1 MCWGAFSSV
10 PCAFAQCVVF
20 LLFLCPAL
28 RKKCPVRWAAGDA
41 KVLVWELH
49 VPNPSPMT
57 HACVGVSGWSLF
69 LFSTPFF
76 HAFPSTRHAHQ
87 VQVFSPEYCIFISL
101 PLSAFF
107 FARPA
112 TTPRGKRS
120 FSIGPGLGVA
130 GKVGL
135 MQSAGKPRLLT
146 YAHRW
151 QVWERCAIDNTF
163 AYTYAET
170 IRNFSSALPFLSCI
184 ITFKSIVKK
193 VLFMSPSDRK
203 TTHFFSVLCE

>member
-107 FARPA
+107 LLALQP
-112 TTPRGKRS
+112 PRGEKEV
-120 FSIGPGLGVA
+120 FP
-130 GKVGL
+130 
-135 MQSAGKPRLLT
+135 
-146 YAHRW
+146 
-151 QVWERCAIDNTF
+151 
-163 AYTYAET
+163 
-170 IRNFSSALPFLSCI
+170 SALA
-184 ITFKSIVKK
+184 
-193 VLFMSPSDRK
+193 
-203 TTHFFSVLCE
+203 SVLQGKWGWCRVQENPVCWLMHIDGRSESAVQSIIHLQKHTQKLYAIFSRRCHFCLASSHSSRS